1 MDVYLYIHLTCYV
14 TPEVED
20 KYDFLAFYDQEF
32 ERLYIFFGIII
43 VDGLCELRQIDNHQ
57 AKSSALMMEIWS
69 VSQESVRHQNLI

>member
-1 MDVYLYIHLTCYV
+1 MHGCIFIYSPYMLYV

-57 AKSSALMMEIWS
+57 AKSSALMMEI
-69 VSQESVRHQNLI
+69 